1 MTSKVSELPAG
12 THEEATFD
20 YSSLPLILKLSNWM
34 SWRAVVNNLRPGSWV
49 DLMCGMRAMLQ
60 QSQLKNPKITQFEAL
75 DQEIDEGLER
85 IGIKTNKQTIVDSL
99 PLETT
104 SHDNITFINGLE
116 HFFADQDMLHE
127 CYRILKPGG
136 VLQVIVPTW
145 FGKGFLEFMAFRMKM
160 QEQIYHGMNDHKMYY
175 DERNIWP
182 KLVRAGFMPSDIRIR
197 RIKFRCSLHIVAKK
211 AS

>member
-1 MTSKVSELPAG
+1 MTTKASELSAG

-34 SWRAVVNNLRPGSWV
+34 SWRAVVNNLRSGSWV

-60 QSQLKNPKITQFEAL
+60 QSQLKNRKITEFVAL
-75 DQEIDEGLER
+75 VQEIDEHLER
-85 IGIKTNKQTIVDSL
+85 IGIKTNKQTITDTL
-99 PLETT
+99 PLESTAF
-104 SHDNITFINGLE
+104 DNITFINGLE

-127 CYRILKPGG
+127 CFRILKPGG

-175 DERNIWP
+175 DEKNIWP
-182 KLVRAGFMPSDIRIR
+182 KLVRAGFMPSDIKIR
-197 RIKFRCSLHIVAKK
+197 RIKFWCSLHIVAKK
-211 AS
+211 AA

>member
-1 MTSKVSELPAG
+1 MATKASELPAG

-34 SWRAVVNNLRPGSWV
+34 SWRAVVNNLRTGSWV

-60 QSQLKNPKITQFEAL
+60 QSQLKNRKITEFTAL

-85 IGIKTNKQTIVDSL
+85 IGIKTSKQTIVDSL
-99 PLETT
+99 PLEST
-104 SHDNITFINGLE
+104 SYDNVTFINGLE

-127 CYRILKPGG
+127 CFRILKPGG

-145 FGKGFLEFMAFRMKM
+145 FGLAAVLGLPANDSVSAKQRAMSLVINVAGIVVASFVTYAALRMRGESLRAFNKPATRSS
-160 QEQIYHGMNDHKMYY
+160 E
-175 DERNIWP
+175 
-182 KLVRAGFMPSDIRIR
+182 
-197 RIKFRCSLHIVAKK
+197 
-211 AS
+211 